1 MLGQVV
7 GEQPHRIELW
17 AGTVSSEFAL
27 QYSHSTIDEWDF
39 IAEVAAR
46 SGCGILLDIN
56 NIYVSACNHGFDARH
71 YLRAVPAA
79 AVGEMHLAGFD
90 RIAGLLIDTH
100 GTRVADPVWQLYAEA
115 VEIFGA
121 RPTLIEWDTDIPALD
136 VLLAEAEKANRIL
149 AAHQPEAARAA

>member
-1 MLGQVV
+1 QEALGRPILV
-7 GEQPHRIELW
+7 EN
-17 AGTVSSEFAL
+17 VSSYL

-121 RPTLIEWDTDIPALD
+121 RPTLIEWDTDLPPLA
-136 VLLAEAEKANRIL
+136 VLL
-149 AAHQPEAARAA
+149 QEAATADHLLGERHAYAA